1 MTDLPEVDLVR
12 KSSYGDKEAFTK
24 LVQKYSNLIYG
35 VAYSEVNDF
44 HLAQDI
50 AQESFVKAWFKIE
63 QLEDGNRFGAWI
75 IHIAK
80 NLCKDYFRKQ
90 KIVERPLKE
99 AEDIPNEIMLDD
111 IIRHRM
117 DTQEVWKAFD
127 VLDEK
132 YRTPTLMYFIGG
144 YKALEISRLLDAP
157 LRTIETRI
165 RRAKAILKQ
174 ELIDLIEQTAQ
185 DIKLG
190 EEFVGKVRA
199 RIKNALQVRLV
210 LNLDEAKTYY
220 HQILGFTVDDWGHVE
235 RDGVGFL
242 LQQAKE
248 PSDVRPN
255 NQPAKNSYPHDWPGP
270 TSSWD
275 TYAYSDY
282 DGVQVLFEE
291 FVSRG
296 AVIAYPPQIEDMG
309 DKKWKEFAVKDLDGY
324 VIVFG
329 GGN

>member
-1 MTDLPEVDLVR
+1 MADLFETELVR
-12 KSSYGDKEAFTK
+12 KSSYGDREAFSK
-24 LVQKYSNLIYG
+24 LVRQYSNVVYG

-44 HLAQDI
+44 HFAQDI
-50 AQESFVKAWFKIE
+50 AQEAFVKAWYKID
-63 QLEDGNRFGAWI
+63 QLADTSRFGAWL
-75 IHIAK
+75 IHITR
-80 NLCKDYFRKQ
+80 NLCKDHYRKQ
-90 KIVERPLKE
+90 KLHERPLKE
-99 AEDIPNEIMLDD
+99 AEGIPDELSLEDRIKLQFDI
-111 IIRHRM
+111 
-117 DTQEVWKAFD
+117 QEVWKAFD

-132 YRTPTLMYFIGG
+132 YRTPTLMHFIGG
-144 YKALEISRLLDAP
+144 YKAKEISFSLGIP

-165 RRAKAILKQ
+165 RRSKAILKQ
-174 ELIDLIEQTAQ
+174 ELIELVEQSAQ

-190 EEFVGKVRA
+190 EDFVRKVKA

-210 LNLDEAKTYY
+210 SNLIDAKKYY
-220 HQILGFTVDDWGHVE
+220 QEVLGFTVDDWGHVE

-242 LQQAKE
+242 LQQAAG
-248 PSDVRPN
+248 PGDVRPN
-255 NQPAKNSYPHDWPGP
+255 NKPAKNSYPQDWPGP
-270 TSSWD
+270 PTSWD

-282 DGVQVLFEE
+282 EGVQSLYEE

-296 AVIAYPPQIEDMG
+296 AKIAYAPQIEDMG